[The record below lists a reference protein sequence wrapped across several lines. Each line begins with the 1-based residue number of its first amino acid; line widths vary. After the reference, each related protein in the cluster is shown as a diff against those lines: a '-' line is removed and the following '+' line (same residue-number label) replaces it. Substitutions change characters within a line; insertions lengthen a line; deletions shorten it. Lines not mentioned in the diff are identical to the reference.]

1 MAVDYTLVSPHQ
13 RLTPFTGIS
22 ETLREKSGIARAEAV
37 YSSYGTWASTAAGD
51 NRSIGFAFELNP
63 DYGYILMDASV
74 AFFTGVA
81 GSMKMESVG
90 FLEIGTDLG
99 PGASDQERQYYPF
112 VAHASQ
118 QDPTGTTSVG
128 SIRAD
133 YWNSQFPCATATT
146 GMIFNLMQKP
156 TALLYPFPGVTG
168 MELASVFS
176 EEAFEEPAV
185 VYRFYMR
192 FLQYDIAQGYHYV
205 VNSPIMTR

>member
-22 ETLREKSGIARAEAV
+22 ETQREKSGIARAEAV
-37 YSSYGTWASTAAGD
+37 YSSFGTWPATAAGD
-51 NRSIGFAFELNP
+51 NRSIGFAFDLDP

-74 AFFTGVA
+74 AFFSALA
-81 GSMKMESVG
+81 GTMKMESVG

-99 PGASDQERQYYPF
+99 PGASDKERQYYPY
-112 VAHASQ
+112 VSHASR
-118 QDPTGTTSVG
+118 QDGTGTTAVG

-133 YWNSQFPCATATT
+133 YNNSQYPCATATV

-156 TALLYPFPGVTG
+156 TALLYPFPGVNS
-168 MELASVFS
+168 MELTSVFS
-176 EEAFEEPAV
+176 EEATEELAQ

-192 FLQYDIAQGYHYV
+192 FLQYDIVQGYNYA